1 LPILLVG
8 RPSYLRS
15 TRDLVSHRDD
25 PKDRLP
31 ACLASST
38 CALDESNSGHIPSTM
53 SMNVADA
60 LWSML
65 YDAGVRRCYGI
76 VGDALNP
83 TIDALRRNGKIEF
96 VHVRHEEYGGFAAVA
111 DAHETGK
118 PVAICGTAGPGVTHL
133 INALMD
139 ARREGVPI
147 IAIAGDV
154 ETPLMDTDALEELNP
169 YQFFATASLYTG
181 RIVNA
186 GQARAVILQAI
197 RTAVGENGPTVISLP
212 GDIAIES
219 VKESLDTYVQVAPP
233 MLRPADA
240 EMRRLAE
247 MIDKADTVTIFGG
260 AGCRDAHDDVVT
272 LAQKLQAPVGYSFRG
287 KHYLEYENPNAVGM
301 TGLIGF
307 GGAYAAMH
315 DADLLLLL
323 GTDFPYKEFLP
334 TKDVVKVQIDRNP
347 ARLGR
352 RTKLD
357 LGLVGD
363 VGETIRALLP
373 LVKTKTETKHLERAQ
388 TKSKDWDADLNHYVE
403 RGPEM
408 SPIRPEYLVAAID
421 RIAAG
426 NAFFSVDTGTPC
438 IWAARYLHATRH
450 RSIFGSFTW
459 ASMACAAPNAFGAQL
474 AHPGRQTIA
483 LCGDGGFTMLGLGD
497 MLTLVERK
505 LPVTI
510 VIFNNQSLDFVRIEQ
525 QEAGYGPFGTDFVNP
540 NFARVAEAM
549 GAKGIRLEDPAQVEE
564 AIREALAHRDGP
576 CVIDAVVDPHALS
589 IPSHIP
595 GHVATGFT
603 LSTWKQVASGHPKL
617 LIDEVKKNLGLV
629 SQLKDSL

>member
-1 LPILLVG
+1 M
-8 RPSYLRS
+8 S
-15 TRDLVSHRDD
+15 T
-25 PKDRLP
+25 
-31 ACLASST
+31 
-38 CALDESNSGHIPSTM
+38 
-53 SMNVADA
+53 NVADA
-60 LWSML
+60 MWSML
-65 YDAGVRRCYGI
+65 SDAGVKRCYGI

-96 VHVRHEEYGGFAAVA
+96 IHVRHEEYGGFAAVA
-111 DAHETGK
+111 DAHETGL

-139 ARREGVPI
+139 ARREGVPV
-147 IAIAGDV
+147 IAVAGDV
-154 ETPLMDTDALEELNP
+154 ETALMDTDALEELNP

-181 RIVNA
+181 RIVSP
-186 GQARAVILQAI
+186 GQVRAVVQQAI
-197 RTAVGENGPTVISLP
+197 RTAVGERGPTVLSLP
-212 GDIAIES
+212 GDIAVEA
-219 VKESLDTYVQVAPP
+219 VKESLDPYVSVGSPI
-233 MLRPADA
+233 LRPADA
-240 EMRRLAE
+240 DVLRLADV
-247 MIDKADTVTIFGG
+247 IDQAGTVTIFAG
-260 AGCRDAHDDVVT
+260 AGCRDAHDEVVA
-272 LAQKLQAPVGYSFRG
+272 LARKLQAPVGYTFRG
-287 KHYLEYENPNAVGM
+287 KHYLEYDNPNAVGM

-315 DADLLLLL
+315 EADLLLLL

-334 TKDVVKVQIDRNP
+334 SKNVVKVQIDRNP
-347 ARLGR
+347 GRLGR

-363 VGETIRALLP
+363 VGETIRAVLP
-373 LVKTKTETKHLERAQ
+373 LVQAKPDAAHLDRALG
-388 TKSKDWDADLNHYVE
+388 KSKDWDADLAHYVK

-408 SPIRPEYLVAAID
+408 APIRPEYLVATLD
-421 RIAAG
+421 RIAADD
-426 NAFFSVDTGTPC
+426 AFFSVDTGTPC
-438 IWAARYLHATRH
+438 IWAARYLHATKG

-505 LPVTI
+505 LPVTLI
-510 VIFNNQSLDFVRIEQ
+510 VFNNQSLDFVRIEQ
-525 QEAGYGPFGTDFVNP
+525 QEAGFVPFGTDFVNP

-549 GAKGIRLEDPAQVEE
+549 GAKGIRLENPEDVED
-564 AIREALAHRDGP
+564 ALREALAHRSGP

-589 IPSHIP
+589 IPSHVP
-595 GHVATGFT
+595 GRVAAGFT
-603 LSTWKQVASGHPKL
+603 LSTWKQIANGHPNL
-617 LIDEVKKNLGLV
+617 VIAQVKKNLGLA